1 MIATYIN
8 CLAVIVGSLIGLFLK
23 KHIKEEFKN
32 VIITCGG
39 LVTIVLG
46 VKMSLESTN
55 ILVLILA
62 LIAGGLIGSLLNI
75 DSGIYN
81 LGLFLEKKTSKN
93 SKQNDKENSEFAKGF
108 ITASL
113 LFCSGA
119 MTIIGSIQAGTTG
132 NYQTLLIKS
141 VMDGCM
147 AIVFS
152 STYGAGVIFS
162 AFFVFLYQGFFT
174 LAGGWIEAVIKTEG
188 ITEMSAIGGV
198 LLLMIALDMLDIK
211 KIKTANYLPALI
223 FSPIFL
229 KLFLLFT

>member
-8 CLAVIVGSLIGLFLK
+8 CLTVILGSLIGLFLK

-32 VIITCGG
+32 IIITSGG

-46 VKMSLESTN
+46 IKMSLESTN

-62 LIAGGLIGSLLNI
+62 LIAGGLIGSLLKI
-75 DSGIYN
+75 DTGIYN
-81 LGLFLEKKTSKN
+81 LGLFLEKKTSKD
-93 SKQNDKENSEFAKGF
+93 SKPKGQSDFAKGF

-132 NYQTLLIKS
+132 DYQTLLIKS

-152 STYGAGVIFS
+152 STYGIGVIFS
-162 AFFVFLYQGFFT
+162 AFFVLVYQGFFT
-174 LAGGWIEAVIKTEG
+174 LAGSWIEAIIKTEG
-188 ITEMSAIGGV
+188 ITEMAAIGGV

-211 KIKTANYLPALI
+211 KTKTANYLPALI

-229 KLFLLFT
+229 KLFSLFS